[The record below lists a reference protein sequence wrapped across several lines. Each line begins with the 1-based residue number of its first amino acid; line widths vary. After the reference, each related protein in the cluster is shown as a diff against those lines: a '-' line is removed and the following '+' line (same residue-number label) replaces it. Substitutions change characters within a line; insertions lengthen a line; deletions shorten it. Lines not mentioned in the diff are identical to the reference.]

1 MFNVSQ
7 AFLINRYCVYWCINN
22 KIWLNKTKSTADCN
36 FFYSW
41 FLSIFDINTPVN
53 VINRCINHNSKFLL
67 SQPTSSYG
75 VPPVQIADEDIRPRG
90 TSGKRP
96 PVFGYYPPAQRVMPR
111 VNRKFFGLSSFFTY
125 TQINL
130 FKIFL

>member
-1 MFNVSQ
+1 MN
-7 AFLINRYCVYWCINN
+7 Y
-22 KIWLNKTKSTADCN
+22 
-36 FFYSW
+36 
-41 FLSIFDINTPVN
+41 
-53 VINRCINHNSKFLL
+53 NSKFLL

-111 VNRKFFGLSSFFTY
+111 VNRKFFGLSSFFTS
-125 TQINL
+125 TQTNL

>member
-1 MFNVSQ
+1 MS
-7 AFLINRYCVYWCINN
+7 
-22 KIWLNKTKSTADCN
+22 D
-36 FFYSW
+36 
-41 FLSIFDINTPVN
+41 FDINTPIN
-53 VINRCINHNSKFLL
+53 VLYRFINYNSKLLL

-111 VNRKFFGLSSFFTY
+111 VNRKFILYKLT
-125 TQINL
+125 
-130 FKIFL
+130 FL

>member
-1 MFNVSQ
+1 MS
-7 AFLINRYCVYWCINN
+7 
-22 KIWLNKTKSTADCN
+22 D
-36 FFYSW
+36 
-41 FLSIFDINTPVN
+41 FDINTPIN
-53 VINRCINHNSKFLL
+53 VLYRFINYNSKLLL

-111 VNRKFFGLSSFFTY
+111 VNRKC
-125 TQINL
+125 
-130 FKIFL
+130 FLYKLTFL

>member
-1 MFNVSQ
+1 MQIASFH
-7 AFLINRYCVYWCINN
+7 Y
-22 KIWLNKTKSTADCN
+22 
-36 FFYSW
+36 
-41 FLSIFDINTPVN
+41 LSDFDINTPVN
-53 VINRCINHNSKFLL
+53 VLYRFINYNSKLLL

-111 VNRKFFGLSSFFTY
+111 VNRKLLY
-125 TQINL
+125 TN
-130 FKIFL
+130 